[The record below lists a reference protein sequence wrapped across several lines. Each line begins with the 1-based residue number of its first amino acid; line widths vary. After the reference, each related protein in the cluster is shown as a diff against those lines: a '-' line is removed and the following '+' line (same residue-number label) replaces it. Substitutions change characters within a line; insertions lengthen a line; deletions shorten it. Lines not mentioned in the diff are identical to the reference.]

1 MVWSLQ
7 NNVAFTIENPANSW
21 MWSVFAWLARKYK
34 HSSYY
39 GMKHSLLEVVFDACQ
54 HGGTRPKATKL
65 LTNCKLFAAL
75 RARCDNNHPHEPW
88 GAQWTDTGYT
98 FATHLEAAYPLL
110 LADRMADLFAKHALA
125 QGPGCSRSS
134 TTGEP
139 PVLALQGRQDRKSPV
154 LIPEF
159 RCIKTLKAS
168 QIPTSGVRIL
178 TAPMMGVHT
187 GRSKQTLNVLKCN
200 ENKVLDDNL
209 NEWDKSELYGRELE
223 VGFYRTPKEWFDQA
237 RHLSHPM
244 DVGNPIA
251 AITREALR
259 VNVHEDAKVIELK
272 RKTAILKVQ
281 IEAKKLQESETEL
294 HSKMPAYM
302 QKVLKG
308 KRILLFESLLRSHGY
323 DDLGVVD
330 FLKRG
335 VDLTGASECP
345 DCFERRVRL
354 ASLTRAELVGAA
366 PAMRKSLIASPRVL
380 EPDLQAALLEAT
392 DKELELGFLEGPFGC
407 GRRTTTRPWPL
418 RPKKTATSAGRRDL
432 RWVGKCL
439 DLSKAYK
446 QLAVSE
452 RDRSMAVIL
461 IHATAADGDLRARYY
476 VSNSLM
482 FGAAASVFAF
492 NRVSRSLHFLFNRL
506 LAVPRSVFYDD
517 YPLLSPAH
525 LAEGADRAC
534 SQLLDLLGW
543 RHARTG
549 DGDKGL
555 EFSPKFDVLGM
566 SVDLR
571 LLRQGTLVLTNK
583 EGRIER
589 VCEMLKAA
597 RHDGSLA
604 KH

>member
-1 MVWSLQ
+1 MTPDLKWQYRIWNPAAGGGTGALEVDTSRAPLAQEAVLAHLAQAQKLALEASNLTRFQATRPLAEDMTGSHVAFLLDVGLRGRATPLHKILTTLVDCECLSLIAASLQPGSAAYERVQSANKLYVFCFDLMVWSLQ

-21 MWSVFAWLARKYK
+21 MWSVFAWLARKHK
-34 HSSYY
+34 HSPYHA
-39 GMKHSLLEVVFDACQ
+39 MKHSLLEVVFDACQ
-54 HGGTRPKATKL
+54 HGGTRPKAKL

-88 GAQWTDTGYT
+88 GAQWTETGWT

-125 QGPGCSRSS
+125 QGARLQPVKHDWRA
-134 TTGEP
+134 T
-139 PVLALQGRQDRKSPV
+139 VLALQGRQDRKSPV

-187 GRSKQTLNVLKCN
+187 GRSKQTLNELNYNV
-200 ENKVLDDNL
+200 NKVLNDNR
-209 NEWDKSELYGRELE
+209 NEWDKSDLYGRELE

-281 IEAKKLQESETEL
+281 IEAKKLQESEL
-294 HSKMPAYM
+294 DLRSKMPAYM
-302 QKVLKG
+302 QKVLKN
-308 KRILLFESLLRSHGY
+308 KNILLFESLLRSHGY

-366 PAMRKSLIASPRVL
+366 PAMRKSLMLPLECSSPSSK
-380 EPDLQAALLEAT
+380 LL
-392 DKELELGFLEGPFGC
+392 F
-407 GRRTTTRPWPL
+407 L
-418 RPKKTATSAGRRDL
+418 RPQT
-432 RWVGKCL
+432 
-439 DLSKAYK
+439 
-446 QLAVSE
+446 
-452 RDRSMAVIL
+452 RSW
-461 IHATAADGDLRARYY
+461 
-476 VSNSLM
+476 S
-482 FGAAASVFAF
+482 
-492 NRVSRSLHFLFNRL
+492 
-506 LAVPRSVFYDD
+506 
-517 YPLLSPAH
+517 
-525 LAEGADRAC
+525 
-534 SQLLDLLGW
+534 
-543 RHARTG
+543 
-549 DGDKGL
+549 
-555 EFSPKFDVLGM
+555 
-566 SVDLR
+566 
-571 LLRQGTLVLTNK
+571 
-583 EGRIER
+583 
-589 VCEMLKAA
+589 
-597 RHDGSLA
+597 
-604 KH
+604 